1 MRGRSFVAVLVVS
14 AWALVCATLSAL
26 PALAQDAITT
36 EQPAV
41 PPAPSVSPATLTL
54 AADQRPQ
61 PAADSTV
68 ASIRLKL
75 AEFGLRKGVAADD
88 LAALEAFYG
97 QLAGPP
103 IFVTVMGFTAKAQ
116 GAIFEIEKADDWGLS
131 AAAFDLPPSGDLPAT
146 TEAQATAEI
155 KLALAILKYAR
166 YARGGRI
173 EPAEVSD
180 LLDQA
185 PPLRDPKTVLT
196 EIAAAAAPDAYL
208 RSLHPKHE
216 QFERLRQALLKARGK
231 GEGVTKQAGSERD
244 IQRLLINME
253 RWRWMPEDLGTLY
266 VWNNV
271 PEYILRVVKNGAA
284 IHSDKIV
291 VGKLAYATPIFSAN
305 MHTIVFNP
313 EWTVPETIVR
323 ENLLPNLRGGGWT
336 GGGSTSILREHG
348 LQVKYNG
355 RTVDP
360 GTVNW
365 NSVNMASISFTQAP
379 GPDNVLGKLK
389 FLFPNKH
396 VVYMHDTIKREL
408 FKQAMRAEGHN
419 CIRVADPGRLAS
431 VLLAEDK
438 GWLSSKIDD
447 LLDHG
452 NNSAVTLDHPI
463 PVHMTYFTAMVDD
476 DGKVKSFA
484 DIYGLDSRI
493 GKALLGKDVDLPP
506 APEADEDQAA
516 EPAPS
521 AAKSSKRN
529 ARNDLAGSMQGLFG
543 E

>member
-1 MRGRSFVAVLVVS
+1 M
-14 AWALVCATLSAL
+14 
-26 PALAQDAITT
+26 
-36 EQPAV
+36 
-41 PPAPSVSPATLTL
+41 
-54 AADQRPQ
+54 
-61 PAADSTV
+61 
-68 ASIRLKL
+68 
-75 AEFGLRKGVAADD
+75 RKGVAADD

-103 IFVTVMGFTAKAQ
+103 IFVTVTGFTAKAQ

-131 AAAFDLPPSGDLPAT
+131 AAAFDLPPSGGLPAT

-166 YARGGRI
+166 HARGGRI

-208 RSLHPKHE
+208 RSPHPKHE

-284 IHSDKIV
+284 I
-291 VGKLAYATPIFSAN
+291 
-305 MHTIVFNP
+305 
-313 EWTVPETIVR
+313 
-323 ENLLPNLRGGGWT
+323 
-336 GGGSTSILREHG
+336 
-348 LQVKYNG
+348 
-355 RTVDP
+355 
-360 GTVNW
+360 
-365 NSVNMASISFTQAP
+365 
-379 GPDNVLGKLK
+379 
-389 FLFPNKH
+389 
-396 VVYMHDTIKREL
+396 
-408 FKQAMRAEGHN
+408 
-419 CIRVADPGRLAS
+419 
-431 VLLAEDK
+431 
-438 GWLSSKIDD
+438 
-447 LLDHG
+447 
-452 NNSAVTLDHPI
+452 TLDHPI
-463 PVHMTYFTAMVDD
+463 PVHMTYFTAMVDK

-521 AAKSSKRN
+521 AATSNKRN

>member
-41 PPAPSVSPATLTL
+41 PPAPSASPATPTL
-54 AADQRPQ
+54 AADQQPQ

-103 IFVTVMGFTAKAQ
+103 IFVTVTGFTAKAQ

-131 AAAFDLPPSGDLPAT
+131 AAAFDLPPSGGLPAT

-166 YARGGRI
+166 HARGGRI

-313 EWTVPETIVR
+313 EWTSRRP
-323 ENLLPNLRGGGWT
+323 
-336 GGGSTSILREHG
+336 SS
-348 LQVKYNG
+348 G
-355 RTVDP
+355 RTCCP
-360 GTVNW
+360 
-365 NSVNMASISFTQAP
+365 ISAAAA
-379 GPDNVLGKLK
+379 G
-389 FLFPNKH
+389 
-396 VVYMHDTIKREL
+396 
-408 FKQAMRAEGHN
+408 
-419 CIRVADPGRLAS
+419 
-431 VLLAEDK
+431 LAEAAPR
-438 GWLSSKIDD
+438 SSASMGCRSN
-447 LLDHG
+447 LMAA
-452 NNSAVTLDHPI
+452 SSI
-463 PVHMTYFTAMVDD
+463 PAASTGTA
-476 DGKVKSFA
+476 
-484 DIYGLDSRI
+484 
-493 GKALLGKDVDLPP
+493 
-506 APEADEDQAA
+506 
-516 EPAPS
+516 
-521 AAKSSKRN
+521 
-529 ARNDLAGSMQGLFG
+529 
-543 E
+543 

>member
-41 PPAPSVSPATLTL
+41 LPAPSASPTTPTL
-54 AADQRPQ
+54 AADQQPQ
-61 PAADSTV
+61 PAADSIV
-68 ASIRLKL
+68 VSIRLKL

-97 QLAGPP
+97 GLAGPP

-131 AAAFDLPPSGDLPAT
+131 AAAFDLPPAGGLPAT

-166 YARGGRI
+166 HARGGRI

-231 GEGVTKQAGSERD
+231 GEGGAKQAGSERD

-253 RWRWMPEDLGTLY
+253 RWRWMPENLGTLY

-284 IHSDKIV
+284 IHSDKIL
-291 VGKLAYATPIFSAN
+291 VGKLAYATPIFSAD
-305 MHTIVFNP
+305 MQTVVFNP

-365 NSVNMASISFTQAP
+365 NSVKMANISFTQAP

-438 GWLSSKIDD
+438 GWPSSKIDD

-521 AAKSSKRN
+521 AATSSKRN

>member
-41 PPAPSVSPATLTL
+41 PPAPSASPATPTL

-521 AAKSSKRN
+521 AATSSKRN